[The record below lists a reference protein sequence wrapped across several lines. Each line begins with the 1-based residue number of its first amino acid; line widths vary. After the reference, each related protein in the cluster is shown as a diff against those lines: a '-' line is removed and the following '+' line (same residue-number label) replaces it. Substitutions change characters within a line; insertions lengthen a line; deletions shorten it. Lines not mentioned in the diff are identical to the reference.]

1 MNPALTAVI
10 ASALIGAGILAAI
23 LGFIPAPVPDSAPK
37 RTRQTR
43 TLKRKRSTLIKLA
56 VGAGIGLAAGVVT
69 GWVILIIVVPAA
81 ILGVPWLLG
90 SGNSHTDIKRLDA
103 LDEWARS
110 LAGVLGA
117 GVSLE
122 QAIISTQGS
131 TAEAI
136 QPQVNALIA
145 RLKSRMSTED
155 ALRRFAADLDDT
167 TADKMVCALIMG
179 AQRRNVGLAPILEDL
194 AESVAEDVAS
204 RRLIQ
209 AERAKQDS
217 VVRYTTLITVVVF
230 AGFLLLGG
238 TYVAPYGTTAGQPV
252 LAVLLGFYV
261 AVLVW
266 FRKLN
271 RTQPLP
277 RLLDQPTGD
286 PS

>member
-1 MNPALTAVI
+1 MNPTLTAII
-10 ASALIGAGILAAI
+10 AAALIGTGIAVAI
-23 LGFIPAPVPDSAPK
+23 LGFLPAPERTSAPK
-37 RTRQTR
+37 RTRR
-43 TLKRKRSTLIKLA
+43 SSVKRATVIRIVAGA
-56 VGAGIGLAAGVVT
+56 VIGLIAAVIT
-69 GWVILIIVVPAA
+69 GWVILIALVPVA
-81 ILGVPWLLG
+81 IFAVPYLLG

-103 LDEWARS
+103 LDEWSRS

-122 QAIISTQGS
+122 QAMIATQGS
-131 TAEAI
+131 TAAPI
-136 QPQVNALIA
+136 QPQVNALVA

-155 ALRRFAADLDDT
+155 ALRRFATDLDDT

-230 AGFLLLGG
+230 VGFLLLGG
-238 TYVAPYGTTAGQPV
+238 AYVAPYGTPIGQPI
-252 LAVLLGFYV
+252 LALLLGIYIAVLF
-261 AVLVW
+261 W

-271 RTQPLP
+271 RTPPLP
-277 RLLDQPTGD
+277 RLLSDAAGA

>member
-1 MNPALTAVI
+1 MSPTLTAVV
-10 ASALIGAGILAAI
+10 AAALIGTGILLAI
-23 LGFIPAPVPDSAPK
+23 LGFLPIPAPTSAPK
-37 RTRQTR
+37 RPHRR
-43 TLKRKRSTLIKLA
+43 SMKRATLIKIV
-56 VGAGIGLAAGVVT
+56 VGGVIGLIAAVIT
-69 GWVILIIVVPAA
+69 GWVILIAVVPVA
-81 ILGVPWLLG
+81 IFAVPYLLG

-103 LDEWARS
+103 LDEWSRS

-122 QAIISTQGS
+122 QAMIATQGS
-131 TAEAI
+131 TAAPI
-136 QPQVNALIA
+136 QPQVNALVA
-145 RLKSRMSTED
+145 RLKSRMSTEE
-155 ALRRFAADLDDT
+155 ALRRFATDLDDT

-217 VVRYTTLITVVVF
+217 VVRYTTWITVVVF

-238 TYVAPYGTTAGQPV
+238 TYVAPYGTPIGQPV
-252 LAVLLGFYV
+252 LALLLGIYI

-277 RLLDQPTGD
+277 RLLSD
-286 PS
+286 PAGAPS

>member
-1 MNPALTAVI
+1 MNPTLTAVI
-10 ASALIGAGILAAI
+10 AAALIGTGILLAI
-23 LGFIPAPVPDSAPK
+23 LGFLPTPAPTSAPK
-37 RTRQTR
+37 RPHRR
-43 TLKRKRSTLIKLA
+43 SMKRATLIKIV
-56 VGAGIGLAAGVVT
+56 VGGVIGLIAAVIT
-69 GWVILIIVVPAA
+69 GWIILIAVVPVA
-81 ILGVPWLLG
+81 IFAVPYLLG
-90 SGNSHTDIKRLDA
+90 SGNGHTDIKRLDA
-103 LDEWARS
+103 LDEWSRS

-122 QAIISTQGS
+122 QAMIATQGS
-131 TAEAI
+131 TAAPI
-136 QPQVNALIA
+136 QPQVNALVA
-145 RLKSRMSTED
+145 RLKSRMSTEE
-155 ALRRFAADLDDT
+155 ALRRFATDLDDT

-217 VVRYTTLITVVVF
+217 VVRYTTWITVVVF

-238 TYVAPYGTTAGQPV
+238 AYVAPYGTPIGQPV
-252 LAVLLGFYV
+252 LALLLGIYI

-277 RLLDQPTGD
+277 RLLSD
-286 PS
+286 PAGAPS